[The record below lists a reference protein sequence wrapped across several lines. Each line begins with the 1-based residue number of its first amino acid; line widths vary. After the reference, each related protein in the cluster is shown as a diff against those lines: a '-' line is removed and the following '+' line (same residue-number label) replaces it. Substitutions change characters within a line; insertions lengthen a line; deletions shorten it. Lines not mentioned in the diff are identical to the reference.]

1 MTNPE
6 ITSSCLENS
15 KLIKRIAKI
24 LSLEIRQFIANRHFF
39 IALSVHDFKAQYL
52 GSIFGFV
59 WAVIEPLALIGIY
72 TAVFSFV
79 VAPVT
84 DMNGN
89 QVNFGLFLFS
99 GMLPWLA
106 VQVSLQRG
114 ATVFVDLA
122 HIVRHH
128 SIPLNQLPLN
138 IVLSATASQIMA
150 VIAFVLIKLISSGA
164 ISYHGIFLFF
174 LIPLQVLF
182 CYGMALILATL
193 NVFVRDIAH
202 LTTTVL
208 FVWFFTSPIIFPL
221 STLSSSMQ
229 KIMWLNPL
237 TCLIEIYRDLML
249 FERLPSLTAVMVFV
263 GFTVFF
269 LLFALLLF
277 KKAEKTIVDWV

>member
-1 MTNPE
+1 
-6 ITSSCLENS
+6 
-15 KLIKRIAKI
+15 
-24 LSLEIRQFIANRHFF
+24 
-39 IALSVHDFKAQYL
+39 
-52 GSIFGFV
+52 
-59 WAVIEPLALIGIY
+59 
-72 TAVFSFV
+72 
-79 VAPVT
+79 
-84 DMNGN
+84 
-89 QVNFGLFLFS
+89 
-99 GMLPWLA
+99 
-106 VQVSLQRG
+106 
-114 ATVFVDLA
+114 
-122 HIVRHH
+122 
-128 SIPLNQLPLN
+128 
-138 IVLSATASQIMA
+138 MA
-150 VIAFVLIKLISSGA
+150 VIAFVLIKLISSGT
-164 ISYHGIFLFF
+164 ISYHGIFLFL
-174 LIPLQVLF
+174 LIPLQVMF
-182 CYGMALILATL
+182 CYGMALIIATL